1 MEILYRANDTKI
13 AKGTT
18 DPGVD
23 CFNQINN
30 LKNHATYSE
39 ATQSF
44 SHHKIT
50 PDIAVT
56 NTGQKKKQSHAD
68 LFSLVGLEGM
78 FGKFGWLSLILF
90 WCGRLIW

>member
-1 MEILYRANDTKI
+1 MISTATLGTLVLNI

-18 DPGVD
+18 DTGVD

-56 NTGQKKKQSHAD
+56 NTEQKKKQIHAGLCS
-68 LFSLVGLEGM
+68 LFFFW
-78 FGKFGWLSLILF
+78 FGFAYFGSF
-90 WCGRLIW
+90 

>member
-56 NTGQKKKQSHAD
+56 NTGQKKKQSDAD
-68 LFSLVGLEGM
+68 LFSLVGLVW
-78 FGKFGWLSLILF
+78 KVCLVSLV
-90 WCGRLIW
+90 G

>member
-50 PDIAVT
+50 PDIANPMII
-56 NTGQKKKQSHAD
+56 NTGH
-68 LFSLVGLEGM
+68 
-78 FGKFGWLSLILF
+78 
-90 WCGRLIW
+90 R

>member
-1 MEILYRANDTKI
+1 MENVHFWKSFLKMEILYRTNDTKI

-18 DPGVD
+18 DPGIH

-56 NTGQKKKQSHAD
+56 NTEQKKKQIHAGLCS
-68 LFSLVGLEGM
+68 LFFFGLVGM
-78 FGKFGWLSLILF
+78 V
-90 WCGRLIW
+90 R

>member
-30 LKNHATYSE
+30 LKNHATYS
-39 ATQSF
+39 

-50 PDIAVT
+50 PDIAVPK
-56 NTGQKKKQSHAD
+56 TGQKTNPCWFLQ
-68 LFSLVGLEGM
+68 
-78 FGKFGWLSLILF
+78 FGWFVLL
-90 WCGRLIW
+90 GMVR